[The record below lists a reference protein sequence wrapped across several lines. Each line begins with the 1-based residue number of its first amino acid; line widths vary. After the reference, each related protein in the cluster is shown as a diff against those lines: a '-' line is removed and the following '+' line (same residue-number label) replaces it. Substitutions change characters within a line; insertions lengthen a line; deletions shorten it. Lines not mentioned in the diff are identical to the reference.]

1 MRLSPLDP
9 LSRGFTGR
17 LAVAHL
23 IAGRYQEAL
32 EWADRSL
39 AAQLDYRPALRAKVA
54 SLAQLGRIDEAR
66 DWLQQLV
73 ELQPGLTITRL
84 EAYAGALF
92 SPEMLAVYIDGFR
105 KAGLLEE

>member
-9 LSRGFTGR
+9 LSRGFTGG

-32 EWADRSL
+32 EWADRSW